1 VPLALAGD
9 RSYPRPP
16 EGTRAVLVDDDDTR
30 RELLAAELSAW
41 GLRVRAQSGT
51 SRALAI
57 QGTTADVI
65 KLGPV
70 VSVTRILASV
80 IPALRPVP
88 RKHSEPRGIPRVG
101 SVRRKVLVA
110 DDDPANRRLLS
121 GFLAALGCDA
131 DVVEDGVA
139 AVEATMRGGY
149 AAVLLDWQMPRIDGL
164 AAAREIRFQEAARG
178 VHTPLIAVTA
188 SAMPGDRERCLAAG
202 IDDYLSKPIQLGE
215 LDRVLGRWLLDGP
228 GAAEPQPEVVDLQVL
243 AELRRVTRSG
253 ALLLDELID
262 VYVAEGRRRLA
273 SLSAH
278 LARGDLRLAGRD
290 AHALKGS
297 SANLGVGQVR
307 ALAGAF
313 EQQAAAGKAEG
324 LGEAAARLAAAF
336 EAAAARLAAER
347 SPRG

>member
-1 VPLALAGD
+1 
-9 RSYPRPP
+9 
-16 EGTRAVLVDDDDTR
+16 
-30 RELLAAELSAW
+30 
-41 GLRVRAQSGT
+41 
-51 SRALAI
+51 
-57 QGTTADVI
+57 
-65 KLGPV
+65 
-70 VSVTRILASV
+70 
-80 IPALRPVP
+80 
-88 RKHSEPRGIPRVG
+88 
-101 SVRRKVLVA
+101 
-110 DDDPANRRLLS
+110 
-121 GFLAALGCDA
+121 
-131 DVVEDGVA
+131 
-139 AVEATMRGGY
+139 
-149 AAVLLDWQMPRIDGL
+149 
-164 AAAREIRFQEAARG
+164 
-178 VHTPLIAVTA
+178 
-188 SAMPGDRERCLAAG
+188 
-202 IDDYLSKPIQLGE
+202 
-215 LDRVLGRWLLDGP
+215 
-228 GAAEPQPEVVDLQVL
+228 VL